1 MRSYWF
7 RSSRPKFGY
16 VGQSSTEFA
25 IFDSTEDR
33 VARLARPDLALVVVR
48 SPGANTVRITTADGV
63 IEQAF
68 TDAAAVVID
77 ALGQYTVDILDATGQ
92 MVDTE

>member
-1 MRSYWF
+1 
-7 RSSRPKFGY
+7 
-16 VGQSSTEFA
+16 VGQSSSELD

-33 VARLARPDLALVVVR
+33 IGKLASPDVALVVVR
-48 SPGANTVRITTADGV
+48 RPGANTVRITTADGV

-77 ALGQYTVDILDATGQ
+77 ALGPYTVDILDATGQ

>member
-1 MRSYWF
+1 
-7 RSSRPKFGY
+7 
-16 VGQSSTEFA
+16 VGQDSIEFA

-33 VARLARPDLALVVVR
+33 IARLARPDLAIAVVR
-48 SPGANTVRITTADGV
+48 LPGANTVRITTADGV

-68 TDAAAVVID
+68 VDAAAIVVD
-77 ALGQYTVDILDATGQ
+77 ALGPYTVDVLDATGQ